1 MKITR
6 FEDLDCWKEAR
17 KLTRLVYEAIGRNLI
32 WQRDI
37 RLCGQI
43 QAASVSV
50 MANVAEG
57 FVRHSD
63 KEFVQF
69 LFIAMSSATE
79 VQSHLYA
86 AIDQK
91 YVSQKSFDEIYA
103 QAGKTSKVI
112 SGLIKYLR
120 TKTKQTRE
128 TRETR

>member
-1 MKITR
+1 MKLTR

-17 KLTRLVYEAIGRNLI
+17 KLTRQVYETIGRNPI
-32 WQRDI
+32 WQRDV

-50 MANVAEG
+50 MSNIAEG

-63 KEFVQF
+63 KEFGQF
-69 LFIAMSSATE
+69 LFISMSSAAE
-79 VQSHLYA
+79 VQSHLYV

-91 YVSQKSFDEIYA
+91 YLSQESFDEIYA
-103 QAGKTSKVI
+103 QSEKTGKII

-120 TKTKQTRE
+120 TKTKQTRQ
-128 TRETR
+128 TK

>member
-1 MKITR
+1 MKLTR

-17 KLTRLVYEAIGRNLI
+17 KLTRLVYEAIGRNSI
-32 WQRDI
+32 WQRDV

-50 MANVAEG
+50 MSNIAEG

-69 LFIAMSSATE
+69 LFIAMSSAAE
-79 VQSHLYA
+79 AQSHLYV

-91 YVSQKSFDEIYA
+91 YLSQESFDEISA
-103 QAGKTSKVI
+103 QAEKTSRII

-120 TKTKQTRE
+120 NRTKKTRW
-128 TRETR
+128 TR

>member
-1 MKITR
+1 MQLTH

-17 KLTRLVYEAIGRNLI
+17 KLTRLTYEAIGRNPI
-32 WQRDI
+32 WQRDV

-50 MANVAEG
+50 MSNIAEG
-57 FVRHSD
+57 LVRHSD

-69 LFIAMSSATE
+69 LFIAMSSAAE
-79 VQSHLYA
+79 VQSHLYV

-91 YVSQKSFDEIYA
+91 YISQESFDEMYVQA
-103 QAGKTSKVI
+103 QKTGKII

-120 TKTKQTRE
+120 TKTK
-128 TRETR
+128 

>member
-1 MKITR
+1 MKVTR

-17 KLTRLVYEAIGRNLI
+17 KLTRLVYEAIGQNPI

-50 MANVAEG
+50 MSNIAEG
-57 FVRHSD
+57 LVRHSD

-69 LFIAMSSATE
+69 LFVAMSSAAE
-79 VQSHLYA
+79 VQSHLYVT
-86 AIDQK
+86 IDQK
-91 YVSQKSFDEIYA
+91 YVSQESFDKIYA
-103 QAGKTSKVI
+103 QAEKTGKII

-120 TKTKQTRE
+120 TKIKQTR
-128 TRETR
+128 